1 MERDNEVTA
10 LFALMTTE
18 SGVLPW
24 NFWRLVSLCG
34 QSVSGL

>member
-24 NFWRLVSLCG
+24 NFWRLVSLYG
-34 QSVSGL
+34 QSASGL